1 MSEPDPDLRSR
12 LLASTAADYHIVPT
26 SELPHV
32 WAVLMEMPVAKGV
45 ASLVAVADGSTSMY
59 FSTGGGIIGGGERDA
74 NRKLL
79 LAVEKLLA
87 GFVAKDAPTK
97 VLPNAISF
105 VVLTF
110 EGIRVARDTEERL
123 KTKTSPLWP
132 IFYLG
137 HGVITSLRTAT
148 ETRAPG

>member
-1 MSEPDPDLRSR
+1 MSSDSGPDLRAR
-12 LLASTAADYHIVPT
+12 LLASAATDYGIVPT

-32 WAVLMEMPVAKGV
+32 WAVMMEMPAAKGV
-45 ASLVAVADGSTSMY
+45 ASLVAVSDGSTSMY
-59 FSTGGGIIGGGERDA
+59 SA
-74 NRKLL
+74 
-79 LAVEKLLA
+79 
-87 GFVAKDAPTK
+87 
-97 VLPNAISF
+97 
-105 VVLTF
+105 
-110 EGIRVARDTEERL
+110 EERL